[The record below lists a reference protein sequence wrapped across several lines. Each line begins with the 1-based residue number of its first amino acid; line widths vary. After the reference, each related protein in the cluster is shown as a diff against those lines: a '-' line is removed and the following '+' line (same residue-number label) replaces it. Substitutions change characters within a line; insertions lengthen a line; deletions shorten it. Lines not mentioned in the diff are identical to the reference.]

1 MYQRS
6 QEEEGNHVGE
16 HASHGHTRVI
26 RIDDDVFGRLQE
38 LASGFETPNSA
49 IRQAIGLDH
58 GCKAADGRGPCEI
71 CEQER
76 VTTRQRV
83 RFEDGVD
90 AMVDIC
96 EQCLFS
102 CSGLAQLSS
111 LVGTICAIGEPPG
124 TRTLNPLVK
133 SPREDRP

>member
-6 QEEEGNHVGE
+6 REREEANHMGE
-16 HASHGHTRVI
+16 HTSHGHTRVI
-26 RIDDDVFGRLQE
+26 RIDDAVYGRLQE
-38 LASGFETPNSA
+38 LGSGFETPNSV

-58 GCKAADGRGPCEI
+58 GRAEPDGRGPCEI
-71 CEQER
+71 CQQER

-96 EQCLFS
+96 EQCLAD
-102 CSGLAQLSS
+102 GIADGIVVLITDHQ
-111 LVGTICAIGEPPG
+111 
-124 TRTLNPLVK
+124 N
-133 SPREDRP
+133 